1 MSWRDLICLPLG
13 DLCSPVELARV
24 NRRTRLVTTAAQSK
38 QPLSAIVCNQGMDAP
53 WRVLGS
59 SVRAGIH
66 AGCWLGQL
74 YPSRH

>member
-1 MSWRDLICLPLG
+1 MSWRELIRLPLG

-38 QPLSAIVCNQGMDAP
+38 QPPSAIVRNQVMDAP
-53 WRVLGS
+53 WKVLGS

-66 AGCWLGQL
+66 TGC
-74 YPSRH
+74 